1 MSEDFVWLEV
11 PFHRNKVSFDL
22 SEDEELQDT
31 LKISFDGSI
40 MAVKK
45 RCVVNNYIEQKVAM
59 IRAGY
64 EKIPDREKGY
74 KIDNKEELYKV
85 LAYWVDI

>member
-1 MSEDFVWLEV
+1 
-11 PFHRNKVSFDL
+11 
-22 SEDEELQDT
+22 
-31 LKISFDGSI
+31 